1 MKSKPTW
8 SLHLWVLLFLG
19 LSAVSCDVINPEEP
33 APTILHLKP
42 FQFEVQSGQGSAI
55 NKIPEVWVYAN
66 SSYIGT
72 FAPPVDIYYQETGA
86 TEFTFRPGI
95 RNNGLANDAIV
106 YPMFNAYSENLTAGE
121 GLFFDVQPVTS
132 YLPAAVFS
140 LIEDFE
146 VGNSFTE
153 DRDTVAAS
161 KMIRSS
167 TDVFEGQYSGQ
178 MTMTADADFIEVTH
192 TVPLSGLPADGRPT
206 YLEFRYKNEVEMS
219 IGLLGIT
226 LEGQSFSN
234 FFYLI
239 RPTDEWNMLYIELTD
254 FISASELPAYKI
266 IFRSLYPEGSTKS
279 QYNNFLDNIKV
290 VHL

>member
-1 MKSKPTW
+1 MKSKPTHRLEFW
-8 SLHLWVLLFLG
+8 ILLFLCF
-19 LSAVSCDVINPEEP
+19 SALSCDVINPEEP
-33 APTILHLKP
+33 SPTILHLKP
-42 FQFEVQSGQGSAI
+42 FQFEVQPGQGSAM

-66 SSYIGT
+66 SNYIGT
-72 FAPPVDIYYQETGA
+72 FAPPADIYYQEAGA
-86 TEFTFRPGI
+86 TVFTFRPGI

-106 YPMFNAYSENLTAGE
+106 YPLFSGFTQNLIADE
-121 GLFFDVQPVTS
+121 GSVFEIQPETS
-132 YLPAAVFS
+132 YLPDAVFS

-161 KMIRSS
+161 ELIRSS
-167 TDVFEGQYSGQ
+167 IEVFEGLYSGQ
-178 MTMTADADFIEVTH
+178 MTMTPEADFIEVTH
-192 TVPLSGLPADGRPT
+192 TLPLSGLPADGRPT

-219 IGLLGIT
+219 IGLLGIN
-226 LEGQSFSN
+226 LDGQSFSN

-254 FISASELPAYKI
+254 FISTSDLPAYKI
-266 IFRSLYPEGSTKS
+266 IFRSLYPDGSTKA
-279 QYNNFLDNIKV
+279 QYDNFLDNIKV

>member
-1 MKSKPTW
+1 MKSKPAL

-19 LSAVSCDVINPEEP
+19 LSAASCDVINPEEP
-33 APTILHLKP
+33 SPTILHLKP
-42 FQFEVQSGQGSAI
+42 FQFEAQPGQGSAM

-66 SSYIGT
+66 SNYIGT
-72 FAPPVDIYYQETGA
+72 FAPPADIYYQESGA

-106 YPMFNAYSENLTAGE
+106 YPMFNGYKENLTAGE
-121 GLFFDVQPVTS
+121 GLVFEIQPTTS
-132 YLPAAVFS
+132 YLPGAIFS
-140 LIEDFE
+140 FIEDFE
-146 VGNSFTE
+146 IGNSFTE

-161 KMIRSS
+161 KLIRSS
-167 TDVFEGQYSGQ
+167 TDAFEGQYSGQ
-178 MTMTADADFIEVTH
+178 MTMTPAANFIEVTH

-226 LEGQSFSN
+226 LDGQSFSN

-254 FISASELPAYKI
+254 FISTSDLPAYKI
-266 IFRSLYPEGSTKS
+266 IFRSLYPDGSTKS
-279 QYNNFLDNIKV
+279 EYNNFLDNIKV